1 MIIDTHIHLND
12 RKYQDILEEV
22 IKEALENDVERMIV
36 VGYDRSSSIKAVK
49 MASSSDFIYAAV
61 GLHPSD
67 VIKEEDFDLNWLKNL
82 LREPKVIAIGEI
94 GLDYYWNKNNRDL
107 QITYFKKQLEIA
119 RNANLPIIIHSRD
132 AAMDTYEILKEHS
145 LPGVLHCFPYS
156 LEMAREFIKLGFYL
170 GIGGVLTFK
179 NSRVLKEVVKE
190 IDIKHLLSETD
201 GPYLTPEPY
210 RGKINRPAYLK
221 YIIDEISEIKKI
233 DSETVLT
240 VLYQNARNL
249 FRI

>member
-1 MIIDTHIHLND
+1 
-12 RKYQDILEEV
+12 
-22 IKEALENDVERMIV
+22 
-36 VGYDRSSSIKAVK
+36 
-49 MASSSDFIYAAV
+49 
-61 GLHPSD
+61 
-67 VIKEEDFDLNWLKNL
+67 
-82 LREPKVIAIGEI
+82 
-94 GLDYYWNKNNRDL
+94 
-107 QITYFKKQLEIA
+107 
-119 RNANLPIIIHSRD
+119 
-132 AAMDTYEILKEHS
+132 
-145 LPGVLHCFPYS
+145 
-156 LEMAREFIKLGFYL
+156 
-170 GIGGVLTFK
+170 
-179 NSRVLKEVVKE
+179 VVKE